1 MKMVNHEQNSVNNVT
16 EEKRV
21 RIFTVRWIEQYEITG
36 IQATSEEEAI
46 EIAQWKICS
55 KEDEGESVD
64 CFDFHAEE
72 EQ

>member
-1 MKMVNHEQNSVNNVT
+1 MNNVT
-16 EEKRV
+16 EKNQV
-21 RIFTVRWIEQYEITG
+21 RIFTVRWTEQYEITG
-36 IQATSEEEAI
+36 IQAVSDEEAI
-46 EIAQWKICS
+46 EIAKGKICS